1 MSMKEHCRMIQD
13 YNLDQAYEE
22 ESWSQASQAHMIKM
36 AATYKP
42 REDMMTA
49 RNSDRLGDWNRK
61 RIALRYNHRVVKLL
75 FPSLLS

>member
-36 AATYKP
+36 ATTRKS
-42 REDMMTA
+42 REIDMIA

-61 RIALRYNHRVVKLL
+61 RIALRYNHHAVKLL